1 MLFRFGWRIAV
12 AQLLWGLVAIRHG
25 AGLPWCA
32 GKLDGIGAFR
42 QFRGAGDDRLQ
53 EVLAA
58 SEAEIRQHAQDLYWR
73 LYFALT

>member
-1 MLFRFGWRIAV
+1 
-12 AQLLWGLVAIRHG
+12 VAIRHG